1 MQAHILKGTGEQF
14 GYARLLQQ
22 GSLVFK
28 PNFNA
33 HDVVRLI
40 DDDLVLLWCQ
50 KSPCALSFSLGYRP
64 IGFMFALYQTHQSA
78 IRLDA
83 PRPDVRASS
92 IAVNLERR
100 LYSVRSSATR
110 AFQSS
115 PLPSRT
121 ITGRIL
127 SSALQMVW

>member
-64 IGFMFALYQTHQSA
+64 IGFMSAFYQNQTAPPEPYTETHINRYA
-78 IRLDA
+78 CRV
-83 PRPDVRASS
+83 PRHCGY
-92 IAVNLERR
+92 LE
-100 LYSVRSSATR
+100 
-110 AFQSS
+110 Q
-115 PLPSRT
+115 P
-121 ITGRIL
+121 
-127 SSALQMVW
+127 